1 MPWFENVRVAVL
13 ALWANRL
20 RSMLTMLGL
29 IIGISTLILVLAL
42 GVGTQKFL
50 KDMFKNFGTNVVVI
64 GEQPGQRT
72 FRPLTLSDVEAL
84 RTQTSAI
91 QTVAPFLDAR
101 NVRVVWQSQNTSG
114 RLFGVT
120 PELTTML
127 NLPIIRGRFFTQKEM
142 DDYAR
147 VVVLGEELSRE
158 LFRTENPIG
167 KQVLLSSQTLGVSNP
182 NSKTSNSQNATK
194 GSLSKPTLIGSSQA
208 MMVIGVT
215 QRLAFG
221 YLHQLERGMIIPLPV
236 AQKLLIPSDTPF
248 GQKVSRIFLEAKPD
262 ETIEQVTF
270 QAVNLMKRR
279 HQVTEQND
287 FFVGNAQEEINIY
300 NNIAEGM
307 TMFLGFVA
315 AISLLVGGINIMNI
329 MLVSV
334 RERTREI
341 GLCKALGASEEV
353 ILTQFVIEAL
363 VISVVGGLLG
373 LSLGIGLVNLVAAF
387 SPLKPEVTPIAIVL
401 AVGVSGGIGFF
412 FGVFPAQ
419 QAANLDPITALRTE

>member
-1 MPWFENVRVAVL
+1 MPWIENVRVAVR

-20 RSMLTMLGL
+20 RSILTMLGL

-64 GEQPGQRT
+64 GEQPGQRN

-84 RTQTSAI
+84 RTQASTI
-91 QTVAPFLDAR
+91 QRVAPFLDAR

-114 RLFGVT
+114 RLFGLT
-120 PELTTML
+120 PEIATML
-127 NLPIIRGRFFTQKEM
+127 NLPIVRGRFFTQKEM
-142 DDYAR
+142 DEYAR
-147 VVVLGEELSRE
+147 VVVLGEELSKE
-158 LFRTENPIG
+158 LFMTEDPIG
-167 KQVLLSSQTLGVSNP
+167 KQVLI
-182 NSKTSNSQNATK
+182 NSQIVKAKKPKDQKAAK
-194 GSLSKPTLIGSSQA
+194 GSLSQA
-208 MMVIGVT
+208 MTVIGVT

-236 AQKLLIPSDTPF
+236 AQQLLIPSDTPF
-248 GQKVSRIFLEAKPD
+248 GQKVTRIFLEAKPD

-270 QAVNLMKRR
+270 QAVNLIKRR
-279 HQVTEQND
+279 HQVTAQSD

-300 NNIAEGM
+300 NNIARGM
-307 TMFLGFVA
+307 TVFLGFVA

-373 LSLGIGLVNLVAAF
+373 TSLGIGLVNLVAAF
-387 SPLKPEVTPIAIVL
+387 SPLKPEVTPIAIAL
-401 AVGVSGGIGFF
+401 AVGVSGGVGFF